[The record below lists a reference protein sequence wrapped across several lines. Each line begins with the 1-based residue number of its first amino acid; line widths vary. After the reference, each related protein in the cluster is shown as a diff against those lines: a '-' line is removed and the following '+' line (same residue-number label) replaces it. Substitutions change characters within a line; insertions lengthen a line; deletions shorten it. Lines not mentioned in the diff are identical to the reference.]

1 MRVAK
6 TNHFR
11 TYVCLLFIPEA
22 VGKDR
27 YYVGGS
33 QPHWVRFLEGNGNV
47 GWMLAQ
53 VVVEETVAAAA
64 TEVDMAFRREVRVR
78 VGWGAGKWDHG
89 GVCGVYR
96 TFSSDSCRC
105 PSYHLEQ
112 ERVGSEIRF
121 SFSSSCICSVSALRV
136 FQNQGENDWGMLS
149 WTRREGD

>member
-11 TYVCLLFIPEA
+11 TYVCLLFIPAA

-27 YYVGGS
+27 HYVGGS
-33 QPHWVRFLEGNGNV
+33 QPRWVHFLEGNGNV

-64 TEVDMAFRREVRVR
+64 ATEVDMTFRREVRVR
-78 VGWGAGKWDHG
+78 VGWGAGKRDHG

-96 TFSSDSCRC
+96 TFSSDSYRC
-105 PSYHLEQ
+105 SSYRLEQ

-121 SFSSSCICSVSALRV
+121 SFSSSCTCSVSALRV
-136 FQNQGENDWGMLS
+136 FQNQGRMTG
-149 WTRREGD
+149 GC